1 MQINITFRHLD
12 SSPGLKE
19 YAFKRI
25 GKLAKYFSQAA
36 EAHVILQSEKFRQQA
51 EVVINGDGFSVSG
64 KEETTDMYEAIDL
77 VVAKLET
84 QIKKLR
90 EKRKNRKRGGK
101 EIEIPS
107 LEAEEFVREEELPVE
122 IRRVFVKPMSL
133 EEALEQIKKAQ
144 DEFLVFNNP
153 DTNSV
158 NVLYRR
164 GGDSYVLILP
174 ELS

>member
-19 YAFKRI
+19 YAQKRI
-25 GKLAKYFSQAA
+25 GKLTKYFSEAA
-36 EAHVILQSEKFRQQA
+36 EAHVILQAEKFRQQA
-51 EVVINGDGFSVSG
+51 EVVITGDGFSVSG
-64 KEETTDMYEAIDL
+64 KEETADMYEAIDL

-90 EKRKNRKRGGK
+90 EKRKSRKRGGK
-101 EIEIPS
+101 EIEVASSPAAQES
-107 LEAEEFVREEELPVE
+107 SQEEWPVE

-133 EEALEQIKKAQ
+133 EEALEQIKTTQ
-144 DEFLVFNNP
+144 EDFLVFNNS
-153 DTNSV
+153 DTDSV
-158 NVLYRR
+158 NVLYRK
-164 GGDSYVLILP
+164 GDDSYVLILP